1 MLAREAF
8 WYLDAPIER
17 LTVDDVPMP
26 YHEVLLRAVL
36 PDAERIAERIGALL
50 RT

>member
-1 MLAREAF
+1 VAREAF
-8 WYLDAPIER
+8 WHLDAPIER

-26 YHEVLLRAVL
+26 YHPLLMDAVL
-36 PDAERIAERIGALL
+36 PDAARIAERIAALL